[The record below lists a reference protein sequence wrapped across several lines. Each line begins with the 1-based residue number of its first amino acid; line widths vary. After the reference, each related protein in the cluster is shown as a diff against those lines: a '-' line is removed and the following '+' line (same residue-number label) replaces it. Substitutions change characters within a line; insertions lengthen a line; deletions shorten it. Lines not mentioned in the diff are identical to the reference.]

1 MIIGKMLF
9 NVSLRLVISFLV
21 ANVTVISSYAAQVP
35 NSMVNSESRRTQS
48 RSVLLN
54 NYGNWTFG
62 HTGESAFALE
72 QRLVRLSKR
81 DRIVIPETAE
91 WPNDVDGW
99 SKLKPKSLRTLNPNT
114 KVYRYVSLMGKSVND
129 SDWCE
134 PFAKV
139 SRMNCPLTKSSIDE
153 NDWWLRDGEGNIVK
167 EPDGKIWYLDVGKP
181 GFKEAWL
188 TNTLKRNA
196 GKEFDGFV
204 LDLLHPDITTS
215 WFGVPGGWFSK
226 HLMPKSYPTSDDWY
240 RKAWQPFFEY
250 VVDGLRKAGYEVIGN
265 CAGEHDQLNSRIMW
279 QRSKLDGVI
288 YEQGVVDWNGSWLP
302 GTELSRRMAAFA
314 ADTLKEVWIANG
326 ALTKT
331 IPEFD
336 QKRTVALA
344 MYYITL
350 PEGSTRHSLNVQY
363 SNMSDWWD
371 TNWDL
376 NIGKPLGQPIKRSG
390 KFFWT
395 RVFTE
400 GIVFLNYEEK
410 ETLRFR
416 LAGEYQDSS
425 GKLYTGEIELPP
437 RTALILA
444 KWMLV
449 TSTSARNNLK

>member
-1 MIIGKMLF
+1 MIVRQIGLS
-9 NVSLRLVISFLV
+9 VSLRIVILVILTNLTASGSNAGWLSGSAV
-21 ANVTVISSYAAQVP
+21 RSD
-35 NSMVNSESRRTQS
+35 SERAQS

-62 HTGESAFALE
+62 HTGESAFTLQ
-72 QRLVRLSKR
+72 QRLICLSRR

-99 SKLKPKSLRTLNPNT
+99 SKLRPRSLRTLNPNT
-114 KVYRYVSLMGKSVND
+114 RVYRYVSLMGKSVND

-153 NDWWLRDGEGNIVK
+153 NDWWLRDGDGNIVK

-188 TNTLKRNA
+188 MNTLKRNV

-215 WFGVPGGWFSK
+215 WFGVPGGWFNK
-226 HLMPKSYPTSDDWY
+226 HPMPKSYPTSTDWY
-240 RKAWQPFFEY
+240 RKAWQPFLEY
-250 VVDGLRKAGYEVIGN
+250 VVDGLHKAGYVVIGN
-265 CAGEHDQLNSRIMW
+265 CAGEYDQVDSRIIW

-302 GTELSRRMAAFA
+302 GTELNRRMAAFA
-314 ADTLKEVWIANG
+314 ADTLGEVWIANG
-326 ALTKT
+326 VLTKT
-331 IPEFD
+331 VPEFEN
-336 QKRTVALA
+336 KRNVALA
-344 MYYITL
+344 MYYVAL
-350 PEGSTRHSLNVQY
+350 PEQPLRHSLNVQY
-363 SNMSDWWD
+363 SNSSEWWD
-371 TNWDL
+371 PNWDL

-400 GIVFLNYEEK
+400 GIVLLNYEAK

-416 LAGEYQDSS
+416 LVGEYRDAS
-425 GKLYTGEIELPP
+425 GRVYRGDVEIPP

-444 KWMLV
+444 RQ
-449 TSTSARNNLK
+449 TSDTNTNLKSI